1 MFYENG
7 PYHINPDLS
16 LERSEYG
23 WDTNSNM
30 IFVDQP
36 INTGFSYSDVSM
48 FCSCSAYS
56 AVSWTFNPKYL
67 FPYRRMMQAH
77 SSACIRPLLMA
88 LRPNL
93 QDPRD
98 RVFDE
103 HTVAEDMLDF
113 LQAFLEGVAAL
124 H

>member
-1 MFYENG
+1 
-7 PYHINPDLS
+7 
-16 LERSEYG
+16 
-23 WDTNSNM
+23 
-30 IFVDQP
+30 
-36 INTGFSYSDVSM
+36 
-48 FCSCSAYS
+48 
-56 AVSWTFNPKYL
+56 
-67 FPYRRMMQAH
+67 MMQAH

-113 LQAFLEGVAAL
+113 LQAFLEGVAAF